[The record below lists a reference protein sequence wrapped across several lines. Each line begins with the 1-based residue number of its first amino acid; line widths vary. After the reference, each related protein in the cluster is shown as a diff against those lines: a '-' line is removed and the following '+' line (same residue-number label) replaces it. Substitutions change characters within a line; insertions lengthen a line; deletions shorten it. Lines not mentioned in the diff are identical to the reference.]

1 MLSFL
6 ADNKDAII
14 AIGNIGIFI
23 QSLVTMLAVIVGGG
37 WALHRFTKERPFE
50 ANVKLRMDVGISEFD
65 EARRILRVTI
75 ILENAGLAAIRLGDS
90 RVTDHRGRLAVRAVK
105 VEHSHSGEARPVA
118 VLSWENSPDT
128 VALFD
133 EPFVDVFKEWFP
145 DGKSYT
151 LEAKETAELC
161 RDLVVSK
168 EFEIVNIFVMVYE
181 GIIREA
187 GLKRPYYWVLERTFD
202 LTRGG

>member
-6 ADNKDAII
+6 ADNKDAIT
-14 AIGNIGIFI
+14 AIGNIGIFL

-65 EARRILRVTI
+65 ESRRVLRVTV

-90 RVTDHRGRLAVRAVK
+90 RVSAHRGRLAIRAVK
-105 VEHSHSGEARPVA
+105 VEHSHAAAPAVA

-133 EPFVDVFKEWFP
+133 QPFVEVFKEWFP

-151 LEAKETAELC
+151 LESKETAELC
-161 RDLVVSK
+161 RDFVISK
-168 EFEIVNIFVMVYE
+168 EFEIVNVFVMVYE

-202 LTRGG
+202 LPRGG